1 MKELLKKFNY
11 REQKRIAVINAE
23 QQFLKAISKELKGV
37 ITDSEIDPRC
47 PYEFMIIFVRTAK
60 EARHFDPL
68 ALHNLTA
75 DGILWL
81 CYPKKSS
88 RLFTS
93 RPERDNGWNS
103 LNKLGFYGVRMISVD
118 ENWSAMR
125 FRNIKYIKS
134 TSSRYPKKVEKVEEV
149 EKVEKDNI

>member
-1 MKELLKKFNY
+1 MKELLNKLNY

-23 QQFLKAISKELKGV
+23 QQFIRTISKELKGI

-60 EARHFDPL
+60 EVKHFTPL

-75 DGILWL
+75 DGLLWL

-88 RLFTS
+88 RLFS
-93 RPERDNGWNS
+93 LVPECDKGWNS
-103 LNKLGFYGVRMISVD
+103 LNKLGFYGVRMVSVD
-118 ENWSAMR
+118 DNWSAIR

-134 TSSRYPKKVEKVEEV
+134 TSSRYPKKVEEV
-149 EKVEKDNI
+149 EKVEKDNK

>member
-1 MKELLKKFNY
+1 MEELLKKLNY

-23 QQFLKAISKELKGV
+23 QQFLRAISKKLKGV
-37 ITDSEIDPRC
+37 IIDSEIDPRC
-47 PYEFMIIFVRTAK
+47 PYEFMIIFIRRAK
-60 EARHFDPL
+60 EARYYAPL

-81 CYPKKSS
+81 CNPKKSS

-93 RPERDNGWNS
+93 GPERDKGWNS
-103 LNKLGFYGVRMISVD
+103 LNNLGFYGVRIISVD

-134 TSSRYPKKVEKVEEV
+134 TSSKYPKKS
-149 EKVEKDNI
+149 

>member
-1 MKELLKKFNY
+1 MKELLKKLNY

-23 QQFLKAISKELKGV
+23 QQFSQSISKKLKGV
-37 ITDSEIDPRC
+37 ITDNEIDQRC
-47 PYEFMIIFVRTAK
+47 PYEFIMIFVK
-60 EARHFDPL
+60 SVSDVKHFAPM

-88 RLFTS
+88 RLNS
-93 RPERDNGWNS
+93 SGLERDKGWDP
-103 LNKLGFYGVRMISVD
+103 LNKLGFYGVRIVSVD
-118 ENWSAMR
+118 DNWSAMR

-134 TSSRYPKKVEKVEEV
+134 TSSRYPKKG
-149 EKVEKDNI
+149 